1 MICTYEHVQRCDMC
15 REHSVLEPVCDGHCV
30 RQTRHLFEPA
40 ILPGCKWLMQLSL
53 WCHKRVSV
61 CMLSCKHM
69 HTYMYAY
76 TCVRTYVCVQC
87 AIVCSLSCTHAVR
100 SAESKSELAYQQAQR
115 AQQVALPSPPKSQV
129 VCVRQS
135 NTIGFK

>member
-1 MICTYEHVQRCDMC
+1 MHMICTYEHVQRCDMC

-76 TCVRTYVCVQC
+76 TYVYVRTYVYNVP
-87 AIVCSLSCTHAVR
+87 LSVHCLVPMQFA
-100 SAESKSELAYQQAQR
+100 AQS
-115 AQQVALPSPPKSQV
+115 PSPNWHTSRRKGLS
-129 VCVRQS
+129 R
-135 NTIGFK
+135 